1 MQCIALNCFNDR
13 KHLIDDSLGLYM
25 RIAQECIWGTVSE
38 MIDSIDNDLESLVQ
52 SLSLI
57 TTRRSGSQPKIEQIS
72 AWKGSLKVVR
82 NGLLGGICSS
92 AYVIL
97 EYKLPMSGESID
109 LILLGMDA
117 SENMSCITIELKGI
131 KTLSQETDDSIKSE
145 FGLQQHPCWQARNYS
160 NRLKNFHS
168 AGNLF
173 EHHAVVW
180 AYNLPEGTF
189 KKRSCQIFETEKTE
203 IIEWVSKIVSNPIS
217 EEEVQKLING
227 DYSQNEHL
235 FELIENNYGQI
246 RLDALHGF
254 MSIGAGPT
262 EGQHIVINKIIEAIK
277 SDENCV
283 FLIKG
288 KPGSGKSYVAFLLLL
303 EAFRGVESPNRREN
317 PLKNGGRAIL
327 GYRNN
332 RLLNTARKILD
343 KCEPGMGGLL
353 KFFHTRYG
361 HGIADDYPSSPTFS
375 TFDVGIYDEAQR
387 LNYPHIP
394 VLMQRARIPVFLYD
408 EDQILNEDEEG
419 TTENFYKHASELGL
433 SILELSLDF
442 AYRCQG
448 GEEYH
453 QFVED
458 FLLDPKSVRELER
471 RNNRLSFSENFSEL
485 YDDLEAIRGLDSQV
499 ALVAAFTESDGDTKN
514 PTSPTLKNRRVGN
527 PLQSESEIYST
538 TDPEVYWLMDAKN
551 QYPAFWNDRSSRYY
565 SNKLSNVSSIYG
577 CQGFEADHIGIIW
590 GRDLVVREGKWTL
603 GDECRD
609 ATQIATGK
617 RLLKRIFS
625 SAKSGS
631 EEDTK
636 LAIKLLKN
644 RYRIFLTRGMLS
656 STIFFEDIETR
667 DFIISNLGQ
676 RIAIAELEQ

>member
-1 MQCIALNCFNDR
+1 V
-13 KHLIDDSLGLYM
+13 SV
-25 RIAQECIWGTVSE
+25 AQECVWGTVSE
-38 MIDSIDNDLESLVQ
+38 MIDSIENDLESLVQ

-57 TTRRSGSQPKIEQIS
+57 TTRRSGSPPKTEQIS
-72 AWKGSLKVVR
+72 AWKGSLNTVR
-82 NGLLGGICSS
+82 NSLLGGICPS
-92 AYVIL
+92 AHVIL
-97 EYKLPMSGESID
+97 EYKLPMSGESVD
-109 LILLGMDA
+109 LLLLGMD
-117 SENMSCITIELKGI
+117 ENNTKSCITIELKGI
-131 KTLSQETDDSIKSE
+131 KTINNETDDTIQSE

-180 AYNLPEGTF
+180 AYNLPKGTF
-189 KKRSCQIFETEKTE
+189 KKRSCQIFETENTE

-217 EEEVQKLING
+217 EEEVQELING

-235 FELIENNYGQI
+235 FELIENNYDQI
-246 RLDALHGF
+246 RKDALNGF

-262 EGQHIVINKIIEAIK
+262 ERQHIVINNIIKAIK
-277 SDENCV
+277 SDESWI

-288 KPGSGKSYVAFLLLL
+288 KPGSGKSYLAFLLLL
-303 EAFRGVESPNRREN
+303 EAFRGVKSPNKGEN

-332 RLLNTARKILD
+332 RLLNTAKKILD
-343 KCEPGMGGLL
+343 NSEPGMGGLL
-353 KFFHTRYG
+353 KFFHTKFGG
-361 HGIADDYPSSPTFS
+361 HGIADDNPSSRTFS
-375 TFDVGIYDEAQR
+375 TFDVAIYDEAQR
-387 LNYPHIP
+387 LNDQHIP
-394 VLMQRARIPVFLYD
+394 VLMKRAPITVFLYD

-419 TTENFYKHASELGL
+419 TTANFYKHAEELEL
-433 SILELSLDF
+433 RVLELSLDF

-453 QFVED
+453 KFVED
-458 FLLDPKSVRELER
+458 FLQDPKSVQMLER
-471 RNNRLSFSENFSEL
+471 NNNRLSFCKDFSSL
-485 YDDLEAIRGLDSQV
+485 YDDLKAIQGLDSQI
-499 ALVAAFTESDGDTKN
+499 ALVAAFTESDGDSKN
-514 PTSPTLKNRRVGN
+514 LTSPTLKNRRVGN

-551 QYPAFWNDRSSRYY
+551 QYPAFWNDPSSIYY
-565 SNKLSNVSSIYG
+565 SNKLSYVSSVYG

-617 RLLKRIFS
+617 RDLKRIFS
-625 SAKSGS
+625 SAKRGS

-644 RYRIFLTRGMLS
+644 RYRIFLTRGLLS